1 MENSFHSRGSKN
13 FVLKSDYINSSRHGS
28 KKNLSSFVEQN
39 LNNQN
44 QKSLFKAGSSFF
56 EQDDEEYKKD
66 KINLQ
71 TSDKDLN
78 QNIFNKP
85 YFYEGNEN
93 NFWNKNKNSHNHSN
107 IIQDYFCQNLDD
119 NMEFFNN
126 QFNNMNLSNNEINE
140 NNTDKNNN
148 NNLIQAII
156 VFIVRIIQILM
167 QVQV

>member
-1 MENSFHSRGSKN
+1 MENSFHSRGSKK

-93 NFWNKNKNSHNHSN
+93 NFWNKNKK
-107 IIQDYFCQNLDD
+107 II
-119 NMEFFNN
+119 
-126 QFNNMNLSNNEINE
+126 
-140 NNTDKNNN
+140 
-148 NNLIQAII
+148 
-156 VFIVRIIQILM
+156 
-167 QVQV
+167 